1 LKIVTRKKVFLAT
14 TAVWIVLVAAAIYLP
29 TAAVIHGPR
38 DDRESYVYSWT
49 FQIGARVL
57 VEGPIFVGI
66 LALALTLEWA
76 GDWFIHR
83 HRRLGRSR

>member
-1 LKIVTRKKVFLAT
+1 LKTVTRKNVFLAT
-14 TAVWIVLVAAAIYLP
+14 TAVWMVLVAAAIYLP
-29 TAAVIHGPR
+29 SAAVMNGPR

-49 FQIGARVL
+49 FQIGTRVI
-57 VEGPIFVGI
+57 VESPIFVGI

-76 GDWFIHR
+76 GDWFIR